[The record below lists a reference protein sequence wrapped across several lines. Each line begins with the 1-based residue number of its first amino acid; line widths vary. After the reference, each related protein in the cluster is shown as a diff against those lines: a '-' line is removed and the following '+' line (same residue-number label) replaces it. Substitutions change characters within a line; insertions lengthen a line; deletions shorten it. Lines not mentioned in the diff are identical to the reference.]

1 MLLSELASELG
12 LQFTGSDFE
21 IKGVN
26 TLQDAEPHEISFLAN
41 PKYIQHLNTTKA
53 GAIIIDPDSSTKVSR
68 AIISNTPYLDFART
82 LKLFDRAQGF
92 QKDTSDQAFVH
103 ESAEVGKDAVIHPL
117 AFVGPGTVI
126 GKNTRI
132 FPFAYVGEN
141 CRIGDDCIIYPNV
154 TLMSDCILGSR
165 VIIHP
170 GAVIGG
176 DGFGFVPNGE
186 TREKIPQVGIVV
198 IEDDVEIGAN
208 TTIDRAALGR
218 TVVGRGTKIDNLA
231 QIAHNVQIG
240 PNSVIISQVGISGST
255 MLGKNVI
262 LGGQV
267 GVAGHLKI
275 GDNARVAAKSGVGK
289 DIPSDT
295 DLGGIPAMAHSK
307 FLKNAVLM
315 PRIPEI
321 FKRVKKLENQL
332 KELQKLLPQGD
343 NE

>member
-1 MLLSELASELG
+1 MLLSELAAKLC
-12 LQFTGSDFE
+12 LQYTGSDFE

-41 PKYIQHLNTTKA
+41 PKYIQLLNTTKA
-53 GAIIIDPDSSTKVSR
+53 GAVIIDPESSEKVSR
-68 AIISNTPYLDFART
+68 AIISNSPYLDFART
-82 LKLFDRAQGF
+82 VKLFDRIQGF
-92 QKDTSDQAFVH
+92 EKDYSDQAFVH
-103 ESAEVGKDAVIHPL
+103 ESAEIGDGVIIHPM
-117 AFVGPGTVI
+117 AFVGPGAVI

-132 FPFAYVGEN
+132 FPFTYIGEN
-141 CRIGDDCIIYPNV
+141 CIIGEDCLIYPNV
-154 TLMSDCILGSR
+154 TIMSDCILGNR

-186 TREKIPQVGIVV
+186 IREKIPQVGTAV

-208 TTIDRAALGR
+208 TTIDRATLGK
-218 TVVGRGTKIDNLA
+218 TVVGQGTKVDNLA

-255 MLGKNVI
+255 MLGRNVI

-295 DLGGIPAMAHSK
+295 DWGGIPAMGHST

-315 PRIPEI
+315 PKIPQI

-332 KELQKLLPQGD
+332 KELQELLPQGD
-343 NE
+343 KK